1 MTQTARSI
9 AMMYTLFAAFSTI
22 INIVSQMLSNW
33 VYTGP
38 FAIELSILVG
48 TVAGLPLR
56 YFLEK
61 RFIFTFN
68 SKNIAHDSKLF
79 LLYGAVSVIT
89 TLIFWGIEFAF
100 HLIFSTEVMRYFGG
114 VIGLSIGFYLK
125 YQLDKRYVFVKSY
138 NNVLL

>member
-61 RFIFTFN
+61 RFFFTFN